1 MKAMT
6 VGIFNVT
13 LEWRAGSME
22 RGVSLG
28 VYVGGSEFLGEECEK
43 VQRKMNAG

>member
-28 VYVGGSEFLGEECEK
+28 VCVCGGVDQSPWGR
-43 VQRKMNAG
+43 V